1 MQRLLASME
10 TMILG
15 VGVLIGMP
23 ALGQA
28 QSRTDFLGKSLA
40 EWVRELDSSDP
51 ALRRAAVFALGNKGS
66 DAAPWTSRLKG
77 LLEDPDETVREAAA
91 FALGKIGPPASV
103 SAQTLLETRLA
114 KDPSPIVRRSA
125 AFALGAMGQAGA
137 SSANALVRALDDA
150 DPRVRQ
156 NAAFALG
163 QLGPDVIGR
172 HTRQVAA
179 LLKDGDA
186 LVRRDA
192 AVALGQGGPASA
204 AAVPDLILAL
214 DDADTG
220 VRLNAALALGNI
232 GPQADSAL
240 PALTRVIRDRLN
252 DRDVWRE
259 AVIAVPKI
267 GSGDADDLLPAL
279 RPALKDADPR
289 VRKSAALALFKNAE
303 SPAARGC
310 LTDAA
315 GLLQDEDVEVRRMA
329 AAFLSV
335 AMKSPDP
342 AHEPVWQ
349 PLLDA
354 IQKEPDF
361 EVRLFL
367 ARSFKG
373 FDLADPSRAEGRTVL
388 IRLALNDKYP
398 VVRYQLAYFL
408 AMTLGRDAR
417 DVTPTLIAL
426 LKDKSIS
433 LVEKTEGA
441 SQVQGG
447 EARGGGTRIA
457 ETGSGDA
464 RILGAAGLGC
474 IGKAAGPAAQRA
486 LEEAARDP
494 KNPENLRSAA
504 REALNNFR

>member
-1 MQRLLASME
+1 MMRSIAFLNAMMFAAIVLPGLLPIAE
-10 TMILG
+10 
-15 VGVLIGMP
+15 
-23 ALGQA
+23 A
-28 QSRTDFLGKSLA
+28 QSRTDFLGRSLA

-51 ALRRAAVFALGNKGS
+51 AARRAAVFALGNQGP

-77 LLEDPDETVREAAA
+77 LLEDPDEAVREAAA
-91 FALGKIGPPASV
+91 FALGKIGPPANQ
-103 SAQTLLETRLA
+103 SAQTVLEMRLA
-114 KDPSPIVRRSA
+114 NDPSPTVRRSA
-125 AFALGAMGQAGA
+125 AFALGQLGPAGA
-137 SSANALVRALDDA
+137 SSADKLARALQDP

-172 HTRQVAA
+172 YTRQVAA

-192 AVALGQGGPASA
+192 VVALGQGGPASA

-232 GPQADSAL
+232 GSQAGSAL
-240 PALTRVIRDRLN
+240 PALTRVIRDRLT

-267 GSGDADDLLPAL
+267 GSGKAEEVLPAL

-289 VRKSAALALFKNAE
+289 VRKSAALALFKNAD
-303 SPAARGC
+303 SPAAQSC

-315 GLLQDEDVEVRRMA
+315 DLLQDEDVEVRRMA

-335 AMKSPDP
+335 VLKDANP
-342 AHEPVWQ
+342 AYDPVWQ

-354 IQKEPDF
+354 IQREQD
-361 EVRLFL
+361 VDARLFL
-367 ARSFKG
+367 ARAFKG
-373 FDLADPSRAEGRTVL
+373 FDLADPSRTQGRAILT
-388 IRLALNDKYP
+388 RLALNDKTSII
-398 VVRYQLAYFL
+398 RYQLAYLL
-408 AMTLGRDAR
+408 AMNLGPDAWE
-417 DVTPTLIAL
+417 VTPTLVAL
-426 LKDKSIS
+426 LKDKTIS

-464 RILGAAGLGC
+464 RILGAIGLGR
-474 IGKAAGPAAQRA
+474 IGKAAGPAARRA
-486 LEEAARDP
+486 LEEAAHDP
-494 KNPENLRSAA
+494 NSLPLRSAA
-504 REALNNFR
+504 QEALRSFH

>member
-1 MQRLLASME
+1 MHYLLALSE
-10 TMILG
+10 ALILG
-15 VGVLIGMP
+15 AGVLLGTA
-23 ALGQA
+23 ALGQTL
-28 QSRTDFLGKSLA
+28 SRTDFLGRSLA
-40 EWVRELDSSDP
+40 EWVRELDSSHP
-51 ALRRAAVFALGNKGS
+51 AARRAAVFALGSKGP

-77 LLEDPDETVREAAA
+77 LLEDPDEAVREAAA

-103 SAQTLLETRLA
+103 SAQTLLEIRLA
-114 KDPSPIVRRSA
+114 NDPSPTVRRSA
-125 AFALGAMGQAGA
+125 AFALGQMGPAGA
-137 SSANALVRALDDA
+137 SSADKIAKALRDA

-172 HTRQVAA
+172 HTRQVSA

-204 AAVPDLILAL
+204 DAVPDLILAL

-232 GPQADSAL
+232 GPQGSSAL
-240 PALTRVIRDRLN
+240 PALTRVIQNRLT

-267 GSGDADDLLPAL
+267 GRGNADELLPAL

-289 VRKSAALALFKNAE
+289 VRKSAALALFQHAD
-303 SPAARGC
+303 SPAAQSC

-315 GLLQDEDVEVRRMA
+315 GLLQDEDVEVRRMV

-335 AMKSPDP
+335 AMKEPNP
-342 AHEPVWQ
+342 AYEAVWQ
-349 PLLDA
+349 PLLAA
-354 IQKEPDF
+354 IQKEPDLDA
-361 EVRLFL
+361 RLFL

-373 FDLADPSRAEGRTVL
+373 FDLADPSRAQGRAILT
-388 IRLALNDKYP
+388 RLALNDKAP
-398 VVRYQLAYFL
+398 IIRYQIAFLLAIN
-408 AMTLGRDAR
+408 LGPDAYE
-417 DVTPTLIAL
+417 VTPTLIAL
-426 LKDKSIS
+426 LKDKGIS

-464 RILGAAGLGC
+464 RILGAIGLGR
-474 IGKAAGPAAQRA
+474 IGKAAGPAARRA
-486 LEEAARDP
+486 LEEATRDP
-494 KNPENLRSAA
+494 NSLPLRSAA
-504 REALNNFR
+504 QEALRNFH